1 MQILLGKKR
10 LSKSTGV
17 VYITCD
23 GYFTTAV
30 RMDDDRSENVPTA
43 ILCMYIEP
51 KVISVKALAS
61 AETIFVID
69 IDCRELLT
77 NLALVTNT
85 RIEDKI
91 YTARQFAG
99 LMPYFEI
106 KKYDMHTTPYSAI
119 YERYG
124 LQNCLAEAASTR
136 GEELI

>member
-1 MQILLGKKR
+1 MVKL
-10 LSKSTGV
+10 
-17 VYITCD
+17 D
-23 GYFTTAV
+23 G
-30 RMDDDRSENVPTA
+30 DRSEKVPAA

-51 KVISVKALAS
+51 KVIPVKALAS

-77 NLALVTNT
+77 NI

-91 YTARQFAG
+91 YTARQYAG

-106 KKYDMHTTPYSAI
+106 KKYDMRTTPYSAI

-124 LQNCLAEAASTR
+124 LQNCLAEATQAR
-136 GEELI
+136 GEEQIYKIINSRTIRFTKRSQ

>member
-1 MQILLGKKR
+1 
-10 LSKSTGV
+10 V
-17 VYITCD
+17 VKL
-23 GYFTTAV
+23 
-30 RMDDDRSENVPTA
+30 DDDRSEKVPAA

-51 KVISVKALAS
+51 KVIPVKALAS

-77 NLALVTNT
+77 NI

-91 YTARQFAG
+91 YTARQYAG

-124 LQNCLAEAASTR
+124 LQNCLAEATQAR
-136 GEELI
+136 GEEQIYKIINSRTIRFTKRSQ